1 MKRRFSKDGL
11 KLQKACLIRKGKK
24 FNSDSFKDVDQN
36 LMKNVKGTYRLLQ
49 REIYKL
55 TCHMI
60 YHFIN

>member
-1 MKRRFSKDGL
+1 MKCRFSKDGL
-11 KLQKACLIRKGKK
+11 KLQKACLIRKEFF

-55 TCHMI
+55 TWHMMC
-60 YHFIN
+60 HFIN